1 MGKRG
6 PRKKLAKIENLEGNP
21 GKRAVVD
28 LGVDGLGDVFIP
40 DHLPD
45 DAVGC
50 IEVIKSGM
58 PPGVYSKLDS
68 FLLSAFSMAWTEH
81 KRAAHEVAGPDFER
95 LVTNAAGN
103 LVLNPWL
110 KHLNQQ
116 ALLMASLGDR
126 LGLDPKARQALRLPA
141 EKPQSK
147 FGNLVGQRGSSAS
160 LNS

>member
-6 PRKKLAKIENLEGNP
+6 PRKKLSKIEKLEGNP

-28 LGVDGLGDVFIP
+28 LGIDGLGEVFIP

-45 DAVGC
+45 DAAGC
-50 IEVIKSGM
+50 IDIIKSGM

-68 FLLSAFSMAWTEH
+68 FLLSAFAMAWTEH
-81 KRAAHEVAGPDFER
+81 KRAAHEVASPAFER
-95 LVTNAAGN
+95 VVLNAAGN
-103 LVLNPWL
+103 QVLNPWL

-116 ALLMASLGDR
+116 AMLMASLGDR
-126 LGLDPKARQALRLPA
+126 LGLDPKARQGLRLPS

-147 FGNLVGQRGSSAS
+147 FGGLVARQGSSAS

>member
-6 PRKKLAKIENLEGNP
+6 PRKKLAKIEIMEGRP

-28 LGVDGLGDVFIP
+28 LGVEGLGEVFIP
-40 DHLPD
+40 EHLPD
-45 DAVGC
+45 DAAGC

-68 FLLSAFSMAWTEH
+68 FLLSAFAMAWSEH
-81 KRAAHEVAGPDFER
+81 KRAAHEIASPEFARVINNS
-95 LVTNAAGN
+95 VGN
-103 LVLNPWL
+103 PVVNPWL
-110 KHLNQQ
+110 KILDKQ
-116 ALLMASLGDR
+116 ALMMASLGDR
-126 LGLDPKARQALRLPA
+126 LGLDPKARQALRLPS

-147 FGNLVGQRGSSAS
+147 FGGLIAQRGSSAS

>member
-6 PRKKLAKIENLEGNP
+6 PRKKLSKLEIMEGKP

-28 LGVDGLGDVFIP
+28 LGVEGLGEIFVP

-50 IEVIKSGM
+50 IEVVKISM
-58 PPGVYSKLDS
+58 PPGVYSRLDS
-68 FLLSAFSMAWTEH
+68 FLLSAFAMAWSEH
-81 KRAAHEVAGPDFER
+81 KHATHIIAAPDFKR
-95 LVTNAAGN
+95 VIHNSVGN
-103 LVLNPWL
+103 LVVNPWL

-116 ALLMASLGDR
+116 AVILASLGDR
-126 LGLDPKARQALRLPA
+126 LGLDPKARQNLRLPA
-141 EKPQSK
+141 EAPKSK
-147 FGNLVGQRGSSAS
+147 FGGLIARPGSSAS